1 MKIESYN
8 CLLLHIEYL
17 RLSWQV
23 SIISRYEMVAI
34 FYCSCNLLQKTKNL
48 TILNFTF
55 PIAFNY
61 AIDVQMS
68 GRRRH
73 LQKVALNRNGWEK
86 LVDGASS
93 KSQYFWKS
101 RIIDETSTVEVKVSS
116 FLLMPFKC
124 QMQFKF
130 E

>member
-1 MKIESYN
+1 
-8 CLLLHIEYL
+8 
-17 RLSWQV
+17 
-23 SIISRYEMVAI
+23 MVAI
-34 FYCSCNLLQKTKNL
+34 FYCSCNTRLQKTKNL

>member
-1 MKIESYN
+1 
-8 CLLLHIEYL
+8 
-17 RLSWQV
+17 
-23 SIISRYEMVAI
+23 MVAI
-34 FYCSCNLLQKTKNL
+34 FYCSCYMRLQKTKNL

-68 GRRRH
+68 GHRRH
-73 LQKVALNRNGWEK
+73 LQKAALNRNGWEK